1 MPSQADKATMM
12 IQKYIDRIQIY
23 MPLMLGFI

>member
-1 MPSQADKATMM
+1 MPSQAEIAMIM